1 MHLCIMS
8 GHGGGVTVYTRACA
22 AQSPLSLPCLQLSLI
37 PRQLNKDSSN
47 ECGVK
52 RKVKGGREVADRLMQ
67 ELEVRKERE
76 LPAGGSENS
85 NQGTG
90 AIASRMMNYV

>member
-8 GHGGGVTVYTRACA
+8 GDGGSVAVYTRACA

-47 ECGVK
+47 ECGIK

-67 ELEVRKERE
+67 ELEVKKERE

-85 NQGTG
+85 TKALGPLL
-90 AIASRMMNYV
+90 VE